1 MTKKEKFNV
10 ESSEIFGDM
19 SRAEIRDAVTRR
31 PGRPTNDNLVKENGA
46 QKGLPQEMTRQTMIV
61 NVEQMNMI
69 KDYAYTER
77 RKLKDVIAEAF
88 QEYIENHVDKEKLLT
103 RPADWR

>member
-10 ESSEIFGDM
+10 DGTALFGDM
-19 SRAEIRDAVTRR
+19 SKAEIRDAVTRR
-31 PGRPTNDNLVKENGA
+31 PGRPTNENLVKEKGA
-46 QKGLPQEMTRQTMIV
+46 QNGLPKDMTRQTMIV
-61 NVEQMNMI
+61 NIEQIDII
-69 KDYAYTER
+69 KNYAYTER

-88 QEYIENHVDKEKLLT
+88 QEYIDNHVNKDELLT